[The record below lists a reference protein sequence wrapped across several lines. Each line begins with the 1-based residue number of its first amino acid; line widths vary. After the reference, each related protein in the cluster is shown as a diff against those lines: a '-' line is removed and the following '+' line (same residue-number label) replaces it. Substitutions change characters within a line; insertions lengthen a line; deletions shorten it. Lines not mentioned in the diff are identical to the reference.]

1 MFWLVEN
8 KTQFEEFKNRN
19 VKEAFVEIIPYS
31 PFVHPAENSIC
42 CIYIR
47 PLQDYKGYVFPIY
60 HTEVEEKLFE
70 DKVFLLI
77 KNLDKIYCRDKK
89 EFLHYFPLKQLI
101 DITLTSPTY
110 IQFTPA
116 HEFLYHKY
124 PNKQDVNTLVP
135 IVKHYEYCE
144 ALFEEL
150 EHLIDKPVN
159 KFYNDKASWVFNG
172 IERAGLYVDNT
183 LYNNYF
189 DKDIDGPVV
198 YTQYNIKTLT
208 TRPSNNFNGVNYT
221 ALNKENG
228 CRKSFIARNSKLIEF
243 DITAYHPTLLS
254 RLVDYDFG
262 DEDIY
267 SHFAKVYGLDRQD
280 AKILT
285 LQQLYG
291 GILPQYE
298 NLEFFKKVKAYVDDL
313 WDTFQYGGS
322 IKCPI
327 SGYEYYKD
335 KLENMNPQK
344 LLNYVLQNLETAYN
358 IRILW
363 DVFKVLKGKNTKIVL
378 YTYDAFLFDW
388 DETEQQV
395 LKDIHEIFT
404 KYKLTIKVTHGNSY
418 DFESTI

>member
-19 VKEAFVEIIPYS
+19 VKEAFVEIISYS
-31 PFVHPAENSIC
+31 PFIHPAENSIC

-47 PLQDYKGYVFPIY
+47 PLQDHKGYIFPIY

-77 KNLDKIYCRDKK
+77 KNLEKIYCKDKK

-110 IQFTPA
+110 IQVTPA

-150 EHLIDKPVN
+150 EHLVDKPVN
-159 KFYNDKASWVFNG
+159 KFYNDKVSWVFNG

-183 LYNNYF
+183 LYNDYF
-189 DKDIDGPVV
+189 DKDINGCVV

-208 TRPSNNFNGVNYT
+208 TRPSNNFNGINYA

-228 CRKSFIARNSKLIEF
+228 CRKAFRARNSKLIEF

-254 RLVDYDFG
+254 RLVGYDFG

-267 SHFAKVYGLDRQD
+267 SHFAKVYGLDRQE

-291 GILPQYE
+291 GILSQYE

-344 LLNYVLQNLETAYN
+344 LLNYVLQNLETSYN
-358 IRILW
+358 VRILW
-363 DVFKVLKGKNTKIVL
+363 DIFKILKGKNTKIVL
-378 YTYDAFLFDW
+378 YTFDSFLFDW
-388 DETEQQV
+388 DREEKQV
-395 LKDIHEIFT
+395 LQDIHNVFE
-404 KYKLTIKVTHGNSY
+404 KHKLTIKVTHGNSY
-418 DFESTI
+418 DFKSTV